1 VKKLEQN
8 RLMLAG
14 VLVISAMSMIGLVD
28 NLIKYIAEDG
38 SLWQF
43 HFIRSI
49 IVCTIIVI
57 FTRVY
62 RLNLKPNSLFA
73 VATRSFF
80 GASSMIMY
88 FGALSFIP
96 IAEAGAGLFTAP
108 IFVLIISSLYFKV
121 RVGVWRILAVSI
133 GFLGVLFVLKPDV
146 GELSYF
152 SFLPLLAGFFYGLL
166 GLTTR
171 YLCPNEST
179 EVLTFGFFAA
189 LGIYGLLGLLYFTI
203 FPAIGE
209 TSFLTKGFVWP
220 NAKFNLII
228 ISQALVSVVGVA
240 LITRSY
246 QVAEASYVSV
256 FEYTFL
262 LSAGFWGYM
271 LFGEMLDLTAILGV
285 TFIVLAGIIIL
296 FRGT

>member
-1 VKKLEQN
+1 MKKLEQN

-14 VLVISAMSMIGLVD
+14 ILVISAMSMIGLVD
-28 NLIKYIAEDG
+28 NLIKYITDDG

-43 HFIRSI
+43 HFSRSI
-49 IVCTIIVI
+49 IVCTILYI
-57 FTRVY
+57 FTRIY
-62 RLNLKPNSLFA
+62 QLSLKPNNFFA

-88 FGALSFIP
+88 FGALAVIP

-121 RVGVWRILAVSI
+121 RIGFWRILAVSI
-133 GFLGVLFVLKPDV
+133 GFTGVLFVLKPDLN
-146 GELSYF
+146 ELSYF
-152 SFLPLLAGFFYGLL
+152 SFLPLLAGLFYGLL

-189 LGIYGLLGLLYFTI
+189 LGLYGFLGLLYFTI
-203 FPAIGE
+203 FPTIGE
-209 TSFLTKGFVWP
+209 ASFLTKGLVWP
-220 NAKFNLII
+220 SAKFNLVIGC
-228 ISQALVSVVGVA
+228 QALVSVVGVA
-240 LITRSY
+240 LITRGY

-256 FEYTFL
+256 FEYAFL
-262 LSAGFWGYM
+262 LSAGFWGYI
-271 LFGEMLDLTAILGV
+271 LFGEMLDFKAICGV
-285 TFIVLAGIIIL
+285 SFIALAGIIIL
-296 FRGT
+296 FRGS

>member
-1 VKKLEQN
+1 MKKVEQN

-14 VLVISAMSMIGLVD
+14 VLVISAMSMIGFVD
-28 NLIKYIAEDG
+28 NLIKYIVEDG

-49 IVCTIIVI
+49 IVCIILFI
-57 FTRVY
+57 FTRIY
-62 RLNLKPNSLFA
+62 NLNLKPNNFLA

-121 RVGVWRILAVSI
+121 RIGIWRILAVAI
-133 GFLGVLFVLKPDV
+133 GFVGVLFVLKPDL

-171 YLCPNEST
+171 YLCPTEST
-179 EVLTFGFFAA
+179 ETLTFGFFVA
-189 LGIYGLLGLLYFTI
+189 LGIYGLLGLLYFTL
-203 FPAIGE
+203 FPTTGE
-209 TSFLTKGFVWP
+209 ISFLTKGFVWP
-220 NAKFNLII
+220 SAKFNLII
-228 ISQALVSVVGVA
+228 ICQALVSVVGVA
-240 LITRSY
+240 LITRGY
-246 QVAEASYVSV
+246 QVADASYVSV
-256 FEYTFL
+256 FEYAFL

-271 LFGEMLDLTAILGV
+271 LFGEMLDLTALLGV
-285 TFIVLAGIIIL
+285 TFIALAGIIIL
-296 FRGT
+296 FRGK

>member
-1 VKKLEQN
+1 
-8 RLMLAG
+8 
-14 VLVISAMSMIGLVD
+14 
-28 NLIKYIAEDG
+28 
-38 SLWQF
+38 
-43 HFIRSI
+43 
-49 IVCTIIVI
+49 
-57 FTRVY
+57 
-62 RLNLKPNSLFA
+62 LKPNSLFA

-152 SFLPLLAGFFYGLL
+152 SFLPLLAGFFYALL